1 MQITG
6 IAINADATRLDG
18 SLDLLRSE
26 LDYFGEAGFD
36 HVEIAPHGV
45 GALLNGELCR
55 KQMEL
60 LLQVLGTYPFSYL
73 VHGPNPMNLMDREA
87 PQLELRMFRAS
98 LEFAEA
104 IGAPVLV
111 YHAGRFLPEE
121 RFQLPAQDSLTPAY
135 TQQLWDLERGLL
147 QELGEVAAQHGV
159 VIAIEN
165 ARPYLDASPYC
176 YGEFLASL
184 AAMARQVAHPR
195 VRVALDLG
203 HAYLAACHHGYD
215 LLEGVAAVAPYVGHV
230 HLHDN
235 FGRCCASYEKK
246 QGELLATGRGD
257 LHLPVGWGE
266 VPAREVF
273 DRLQDYRG
281 AVTLEIR
288 PRYRPYCHE
297 ALINAR
303 ALLGI

>member
-1 MQITG
+1 MQIAG

-18 SLDLLRSE
+18 SLDVLRSE
-26 LDYFGEAGFD
+26 LDYFGELGFTR
-36 HVEIAPHGV
+36 VEIAPHGV
-45 GALLNGELCR
+45 GALLNGGLCR
-55 KQMEL
+55 ERVRL
-60 LLQVLGTYPFSYL
+60 LLQVLGAYPFHYI
-73 VHGPNPMNLMDREA
+73 VHGPNPMNLMNREA
-87 PQLELRMFRAS
+87 PELEQRMFRAS

-104 IGAPVLV
+104 TGSPVMV

-121 RFQLPAQDSLTPAY
+121 QFQLPAQGSLTPAY

-147 QELGEVAAQHGV
+147 QELGEVAARHRV

-184 AAMARQVAHPR
+184 AAMAQQVDHPQ
-195 VRVALDLG
+195 VGVALDLG
-203 HAYLAACHHGYD
+203 HAYLASCHHSYD
-215 LLEGVAAVAPYVGHV
+215 LLEGVAAVAPYVRHI

-246 QGELLATGRGD
+246 QGELLTTGRGD
-257 LHLPVGWGE
+257 LHLPIGWGE
-266 VPAREVF
+266 VPAREVLAE
-273 DRLQDYRG
+273 LQDYRG
-281 AVTLEIR
+281 TVTLEIR
-288 PRYRPYCHE
+288 PRYRAYYHE

-303 ALLGI
+303 ALLGV